1 MSSKAVVKEAME
13 LDEGAASRRDVEE
26 GLRVDVDDTMDRVSG
41 SRSRFE
47 RVESLVRRR
56 RLSSSLLLLEAAELP
71 VNLLHM
77 MADDCS
83 QDRGGADALLLQS
96 GAGNGS
102 GANEMNLL
110 VGYAGYIAVDSRK

>member
-1 MSSKAVVKEAME
+1 ME
-13 LDEGAASRRDVEE
+13 LDDGAASRRDVEE

-77 MADDCS
+77 
-83 QDRGGADALLLQS
+83 
-96 GAGNGS
+96 
-102 GANEMNLL
+102 
-110 VGYAGYIAVDSRK
+110 VVDVAQGVWVRCY

>member
-77 MADDCS
+77 
-83 QDRGGADALLLQS
+83 
-96 GAGNGS
+96 
-102 GANEMNLL
+102 
-110 VGYAGYIAVDSRK
+110 VVDVAQGVWVRCY